1 MKDIRNLHTKGVF
14 KLLETSSKGLTTDEA
29 KSRFSKYGPNVLVE
43 KKHKSIFYKF
53 LLHFKDLF
61 SVLLIIAGILSII
74 DGMWDMGSM
83 IFTVVLINT
92 VFSLFQEWRAEKAME
107 TLRRWVPEYAKVFR
121 DGELK
126 KILVKEL
133 VPGDVIVLEEG
144 DRIPAD
150 GRLIEAFDLMVNN
163 VPLTGESEPQLRNA
177 KIFKAINTAYFD
189 TPNLVFMSTSVAK
202 GCGKAVVSATGMN
215 TKFGEIAG
223 LTQEIGEQQSPLQK
237 EIAYTA
243 RYDFILSIVV
253 GSIFLLVSLVW
264 LHLSIYSSILFM
276 IGVMISLVPEGLQV
290 TVSSALA
297 INVLKMAKENVLVK
311 QLDAVQTLGSV
322 TVICTDKTGTIT
334 KGEMTVKKI
343 WVPNEVVKVSGVGYT
358 PSGKFTYNGKTLEKD
373 ESHRIEKL
381 LEISAICNSAKVEQP
396 SDTNRSWNIIGDPT
410 DGALLVATMK
420 YGINVQNLLE
430 KKPVAKMIPFDS
442 KRKMMTTI
450 HKNGDRVFVYTKGAP
465 RNILSIC
472 DKIIVNN
479 HIENLAGKN
488 LQSVEARIHEFA
500 NEGLRVIAMS
510 YKEIKENHGING
522 KKVETKMIFVGL
534 AAMEDPPRPEVQ
546 EAVRMAKQAG
556 IKTVI
561 ITGDYGPT
569 AQAIATEVGI
579 VDSAKCRIVRGIDL
593 ETKSDQEIVEEV
605 RKGNVIFARVSPE
618 QKLRIVTVLKKN
630 GEIVAVTG
638 DGANDA
644 PPLKEA
650 DIGIAMGASGT
661 DVAREAADIILLDD
675 SFASIVKAVE
685 SGRVIYE
692 NIRKFILYVFSHNW
706 AELIPF
712 ILYALFN
719 IPLPMLVVHI
729 LAIDLIIDVIPS
741 LALSREPPEAGIMKE
756 PPRSKKERLFST
768 KVMLRSCYIGLI
780 IAAGI
785 MIACLNTWSMGGW
798 HLGMQLDPKSTLYIK
813 GTTMVFAGIVIGQI
827 GNVLASRTNKTS
839 IFKTSLTNNKWI
851 WFGII
856 AQISLIVSMV
866 YIPLLQKFL
875 STTALNL
882 NDWITLAFIACTVIF
897 AEEIRKWFARR
908 LS

>member
-1 MKDIRNLHTKGVF
+1 
-14 KLLETSSKGLTTDEA
+14 
-29 KSRFSKYGPNVLVE
+29 
-43 KKHKSIFYKF
+43 
-53 LLHFKDLF
+53 
-61 SVLLIIAGILSII
+61 
-74 DGMWDMGSM
+74 
-83 IFTVVLINT
+83 
-92 VFSLFQEWRAEKAME
+92 
-107 TLRRWVPEYAKVFR
+107 
-121 DGELK
+121 
-126 KILVKEL
+126 
-133 VPGDVIVLEEG
+133 
-144 DRIPAD
+144 
-150 GRLIEAFDLMVNN
+150 
-163 VPLTGESEPQLRNA
+163 
-177 KIFKAINTAYFD
+177 
-189 TPNLVFMSTSVAK
+189 
-202 GCGKAVVSATGMN
+202 
-215 TKFGEIAG
+215 
-223 LTQEIGEQQSPLQK
+223 
-237 EIAYTA
+237 
-243 RYDFILSIVV
+243 
-253 GSIFLLVSLVW
+253 
-264 LHLSIYSSILFM
+264 M

-343 WVPNEVVKVSGVGYT
+343 WVPNEVVKISGVGYI

-410 DGALLVATMK
+410 DGALLVAAMK

-488 LQSVEARIHEFA
+488 LESVEARIHEFA
-500 NEGLRVIAMS
+500 NEGLRIIAMT

-522 KKVETKMIFVGL
+522 KKIETKMIFVGL
-534 AAMEDPPRPEVQ
+534 VAMEDPPRPEVQ

-579 VDSAKCRIVRGIDL
+579 VDSEKCRIVRGIDL

-756 PPRSKKERLFST
+756 RPRSIKERLFST

-813 GTTMVFAGIVIGQI
+813 GTTMVFAGIVIGQV

-882 NDWITLAFIACTVIF
+882 SDWITLAFIACTVIF

>member
-1 MKDIRNLHTKGVF
+1 KR
-14 KLLETSSKGLTTDEA
+14 
-29 KSRFSKYGPNVLVE
+29 
-43 KKHKSIFYKF
+43 KSIFYKF
-53 LLHFKDLF
+53 LVHFKDLF

-126 KILVKEL
+126 KVLVKEL
-133 VPGDVIVLEEG
+133 VPGDVIFLEEG

-150 GRLIEAFDLMVNN
+150 GRLIEAFDLWVNN
-163 VPLTGESEPQLRNA
+163 VPLTGESEPQPRNA
-177 KIFKAINTAYFD
+177 KSFKAINTAYFD

-243 RYDFILSIVV
+243 KYDFILSIVV

-343 WVPNEVVKVSGVGYT
+343 WVPNEIVKISGVGFA

-396 SDTNRSWNIIGDPT
+396 SDTNRSWSIIGDPT
-410 DGALLVATMK
+410 DGALLVAAMK

-644 PPLKEA
+644 PSLKEA
-650 DIGIAMGASGT
+650 DIGVAMGTSGT

-719 IPLPMLVVHI
+719 IPLPLLVVQI

-756 PPRSKKERLFST
+756 RPRSKKERLFST

-785 MIACLNTWSMGGW
+785 MLACLHTWSIGGW

-813 GTTMVFAGIVIGQI
+813 GTTMVFAGIVIGQV

-866 YIPLLQKFL
+866 YIPLLQKYFG
-875 STTALNL
+875 TTALNL
-882 NDWITLAFIACTVIF
+882 SDWIILAFIACTVIF